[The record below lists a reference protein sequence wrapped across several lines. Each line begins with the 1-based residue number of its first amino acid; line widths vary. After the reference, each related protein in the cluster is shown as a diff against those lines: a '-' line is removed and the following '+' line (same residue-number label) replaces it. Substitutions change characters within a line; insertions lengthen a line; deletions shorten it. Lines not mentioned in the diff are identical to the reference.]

1 MLTFSAKSYKEI
13 GAETIYGND
22 FGKDDI
28 YMKQTT
34 VRMHMNPQ
42 DALGSVAHVID
53 KDYRDKEVH
62 VSADGE
68 FEIWCDKGVYEIYRE
83 NFEDSIKEY
92 NDKQKRKDRKIVDEN
107 GDEVTAYIKSLKESK
122 RGKQT
127 RKVSKKNKDGI
138 TQEIEIANDNGQRI
152 LYELVVSAGNCNK
165 LLDERGRVQYTA
177 DRHEIHPQRVEKE
190 INKRAIQRFCEE
202 FEANYQNFKIA
213 LCAYHADEQYM
224 NARGVYE
231 WGIEHA
237 HIDFIP
243 VADGYS
249 RGLSKQAG
257 MRKALEMMGF
267 KNRYEA
273 DGTYLNAYQDFC
285 RDAQVRFENILTE
298 EYYRFYIEDK
308 HMNFED
314 IEELEIIHP
323 VKGKGK
329 QNLDADIFR
338 ATKELENR
346 KFAVEADLSE
356 ITEKKQEVEEEVK
369 VAKKRLKKAHTEVEE
384 AEDSLLDVFTDA
396 DECRADAKLEV
407 AQMRQMMD
415 EEEISM
421 RLEVMKSEK
430 RAREAERYA
439 EQQRKSADADF
450 EDSVKLAKELE
461 KEAKRYIEQCYKE
474 YDADFEQCRN
484 LLTNLRSDISELEK
498 SVDEIWDEDFKVD
511 IDSELKTYLEGHCV
525 VGNDGKQVNLYDDFV
540 KKMEEKKRRSGSVG
554 DSVKKIK
561 EQVTNRLDGID
572 DFQKFLDMRCDVET
586 TDEMEM

>member
-1 MLTFSAKSYKEI
+1 MKKT
-13 GAETIYGND
+13 
-22 FGKDDI
+22 
-28 YMKQTT
+28 KQTT
-34 VRMHMNPQ
+34 VRMHMNPKE
-42 DALGSVAHVID
+42 ALGSVAHVID
-53 KDYRDKEVH
+53 KEYRDKEMH

-68 FEIWCDKGVYEIYRE
+68 FEIWVDKGVYEVYRE
-83 NFEDSIKEY
+83 NFEEAIKTY
-92 NDKQKRKDRKIVDEN
+92 NQKQKRKDRKIIDEN
-107 GDEVTAYIKSLKESK
+107 GDEVTGYIKSLKESR
-122 RGKQT
+122 RGKQKKT
-127 RKVSKKNKDGI
+127 VAKKNTDGS
-138 TQEIEIANDNGQRI
+138 TQEVEITNDNGQRI

-165 LLDERGRVQYTA
+165 QRDERGRIQYTA
-177 DRHEIHPQRVEKE
+177 DGHEIHFQRVEKE
-190 INKRAIQRFCEE
+190 INKRAIRRFCEE
-202 FEANYQNFKIA
+202 FEMNYQNFKIA
-213 LCAYHADEQYM
+213 LCAYHGDEQYL
-224 NARGVYE
+224 NALGNYE

-237 HIDFIP
+237 HINFIP

-430 RAREAERYA
+430 RAREAEQYA
-439 EQQRKSADADF
+439 EHKRKSADKDF
-450 EDSVKLAKELE
+450 EDSVRMAKELE
-461 KEAKRYIEQCYKE
+461 KEANTYIESCYKE
-474 YDADFEQCRN
+474 YNEDFNKCRN
-484 LLTNLRSDISELEK
+484 LLTNIRNDIVGLEK
-498 SVDEIWDEDFKVD
+498 EVDEIWDEDFSVD
-511 IDSELKTYLEGHCV
+511 IDVELKEYMEGHCV
-525 VGNDGKQVNLYDDFV
+525 VVDGKQVSLYDDFEE
-540 KKMEEKKRRSGSVG
+540 KMEEKKRRSGSVG

-572 DFQKFLDMRCDVET
+572 DFQKFLDMRCGVET

>member
-1 MLTFSAKSYKEI
+1 MKKT
-13 GAETIYGND
+13 
-22 FGKDDI
+22 
-28 YMKQTT
+28 KQTT
-34 VRMHMNPQ
+34 VRMHMNPK
-42 DALGSVAHVID
+42 DGLGSVEHVIN
-53 KDYRDKEVH
+53 KEYRDKESH

-68 FEIWCDKGVYEIYRE
+68 FEIWVDKGVYETYKE
-83 NFEDSIKEY
+83 NFEEVIKTY
-92 NDKQKRKDRKIVDEN
+92 NQKQKRKDRKIIDEN
-107 GDEVTAYIKSLKESK
+107 GDEVTGYIKSLKESR
-122 RGKQT
+122 RGKQKKT
-127 RKVSKKNKDGI
+127 VSKKNKDGSVQEVEI
-138 TQEIEIANDNGQRI
+138 TNDNGQRI

-165 LLDERGRVQYTA
+165 QRDERGRIQYTA
-177 DRHEIHPQRVEKE
+177 DGHEIHFQRVEKE
-190 INKRAIQRFCEE
+190 INKRAIRRFCEE
-202 FEANYQNFKIA
+202 FEMNYQNFKIA
-213 LCAYHADEQYM
+213 LCAYHADEQYL

-369 VAKKRLKKAHTEVEE
+369 VARKRLKKAHTEVEE

-396 DECRADAKLEV
+396 DECKADAKLEV
-407 AQMRQMMD
+407 AQMRLDM
-415 EEEISM
+415 EEELVDAK
-421 RLEVMKSEK
+421 LEKMEAEEK
-430 RAREAERYA
+430 VREAERYA
-439 EQQRKSADADF
+439 EYKRKRADADF
-450 EDSVKLAKELE
+450 EDSVKLAKDLE
-461 KEAKRYIEQCYKE
+461 KTAKDYIESCYKE
-474 YDADFEQCRN
+474 YNEDFDKCRN
-484 LLTNLRSDISELEK
+484 LLTNIRNDISEMEK
-498 SVDEIWDEDFKVD
+498 EVDEMWDTDFSVD
-511 IDSELKTYLEGHCV
+511 IDSEVREYLEGHCIV
-525 VGNDGKQVNLYDDFV
+525 SGGKQVNLYDDFV
-540 KKMEEKKRRSGSVG
+540 KKMEEKKKRRSGAVG
-554 DSVKKIK
+554 NSVKKIK
-561 EQVTNRLDGID
+561 EQVTSRLDGIED
-572 DFQKFLDMRCDVET
+572 AERFLQMRCG
-586 TDEMEM
+586 TDYTEDFER